1 MPKVQSDVTGNVWK
15 VEAAVGQ
22 RVGEGDTLLIV
33 ESMKMEIPIV
43 APAAGVVSAL
53 LVAEGEAVS
62 DGQAVATI
70 D

>member
-15 VEAAVGQ
+15 VEAAIGQ
-22 RVGEGDTLLIV
+22 RVSEGDTLLIV

-43 APAAGVVSAL
+43 ASITGVVSEV

-62 DGQAVATI
+62 DGQVVATI
-70 D
+70 E